1 MHAPAGAAHTPSVT
15 TDIFDPALRTRFGT
29 PKRWV
34 GPGRFGV
41 VLAGSRQV
49 VDRILDQSSGAWSD
63 LRHVD
68 DAHDHAAA
76 LRRDRVCT
84 EFEVVRHEAG
94 VWRDYLGRTP
104 EQIHD
109 ARWATS

>member
-1 MHAPAGAAHTPSVT
+1 MTADT
-15 TDIFDPALRTRFGT
+15 FDPALRTRFGT

-41 VLAGSRQV
+41 VMAGSRRV
-49 VDRILDQSSGAWSD
+49 VDRVLDPASGAWSE
-63 LRHVD
+63 LQHVD
-68 DAHDHAAA
+68 AAHDHAAA
-76 LRRDRVCT
+76 LRRERRCG
-84 EFEVVRHEAG
+84 EFEVVRDEAG